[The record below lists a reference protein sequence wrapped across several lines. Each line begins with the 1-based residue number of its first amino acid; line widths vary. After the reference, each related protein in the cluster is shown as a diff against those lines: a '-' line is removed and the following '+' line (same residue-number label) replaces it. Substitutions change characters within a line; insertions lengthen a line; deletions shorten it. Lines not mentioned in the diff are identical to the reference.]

1 MNFPE
6 IVKKNRSYRR
16 FDEKKRIPEDTLKEL
31 VDLARLTASGANLQP
46 LRYHLSWTEEEC
58 ASVYPTLKWA
68 AYLSDWDGP
77 EEGERPTA
85 YITVA
90 RDTEV
95 KDVAAKTDAGI
106 TMQTMLL
113 AAVQKGLGGC
123 MFASIN
129 RDKLREVIGL
139 DKRYEIMFM
148 IALGAPVEEIVIE
161 PLKDKGAIKY
171 YRDENAVH
179 HVPKHGLDDV
189 IV

>member
-1 MNFPE
+1 MDFSE

-16 FDEKKRIPEDTLKEL
+16 FDEKKRIPEDALKEL
-31 VDLARLTASGANLQP
+31 VYLARLTASGANLQP
-46 LRYHLSWTEEEC
+46 LRYHLSWTEDEC

-77 EEGERPTA
+77 EEGERPAA

-106 TMQTMLL
+106 AMQTMLL
-113 AAVQKGLGGC
+113 AAVQKGFGGC
-123 MFASIN
+123 IFASVN
-129 RDKLREVIGL
+129 RDRLREVISL
-139 DKRYEIMFM
+139 DKRYEIMFV
-148 IALGAPVEEIVIE
+148 IALGAPVEEVVIE
-161 PLKDKGAIKY
+161 ALKDKGAIKY
-171 YRDENAVH
+171 YRDGNAVH
-179 HVPKHGLDDV
+179 HVPKLGLDDM

>member
-1 MNFPE
+1 MDFPE
-6 IVKKNRSYRR
+6 IVRKNRSYRR
-16 FDEKKRIPEDTLKEL
+16 FDEKKRISDATLKEL
-31 VDLARLTASGANLQP
+31 VDLARLTSSGANLQP

-68 AYLSDWDGP
+68 AYLRDWDGP

-106 TMQTMLL
+106 AMQTILL
-113 AAVQKGLGGC
+113 AATHKGIGGC
-123 MFASIN
+123 IFASVNHN
-129 RDKLREVIGL
+129 RLREVIGL
-139 DKRYEIMFM
+139 DNRYEIMFV
-148 IALGAPVEEIVIE
+148 IALGVPVEEVVLE

-171 YRDENAVH
+171 YRDENMVH
-179 HVPKHGLDDV
+179 YVPKLELDDV

>member
-1 MNFPE
+1 MDFPE

-16 FDEKKRIPEDTLKEL
+16 FDEKKKISEDALKEL
-31 VDLARLTASGANLQP
+31 VDLGRLTASGANLQP

-77 EEGERPTA
+77 EAGERPTA

-106 TMQTMLL
+106 AMQTMLL
-113 AAVQKGLGGC
+113 AAVQKGFGGC
-123 MFASIN
+123 IFASVN
-129 RDKLREVIGL
+129 RDKLREVIDL
-139 DKRYEIMFM
+139 DNRYEIMFV
-148 IALGAPVEEIVIE
+148 IALGAPVEEVKIE
-161 PLKDKGAIKY
+161 PLKEDGGIRY

-179 HVPKHGLDDV
+179 HVPKLGLDDV